1 LKFIVFFFTNIPTL
15 AMELVN
21 MNRRSNNQ
29 RRKNQESFHKVL
41 IRCNVLQRP
50 VYEHE
55 HCAQYAIKTGSD
67 TQKNCKN
74 CKHSF

>member
-1 LKFIVFFFTNIPTL
+1 
-15 AMELVN
+15 
-21 MNRRSNNQ
+21 MNRRSNNN
-29 RRKNQESFHKVL
+29 RKNKQESFQKVVV
-41 IRCNVLQRP
+41 RCDALQRP

-55 HCAQYAIKTGSD
+55 VCPKYTIKTGSD

>member
-1 LKFIVFFFTNIPTL
+1 
-15 AMELVN
+15 
-21 MNRRSNNQ
+21 MNSRSNNQ
-29 RRKNQESFHKVL
+29 RRRKSQESFQKIVV
-41 IRCNVLQRP
+41 RCDLLQRP

-55 HCAQYAIKTGSD
+55 VCPQYAIRTGSD

>member
-1 LKFIVFFFTNIPTL
+1 
-15 AMELVN
+15 
-21 MNRRSNNQ
+21 MNPRSNNQ
-29 RRKNQESFHKVL
+29 RKNHHESFQKIVV
-41 IRCNVLQRP
+41 RCGALQRP

-55 HCAQYAIKTGSD
+55 VCPQYAIKVGSD

>member
-1 LKFIVFFFTNIPTL
+1 
-15 AMELVN
+15 
-21 MNRRSNNQ
+21 MNPRSKNQ
-29 RRKNQESFHKVL
+29 RRNKNQESFQKIVV
-41 IRCNVLQRP
+41 RCNALQRP

-55 HCAQYAIKTGSD
+55 VCSQYVVGTGSD

>member
-1 LKFIVFFFTNIPTL
+1 
-15 AMELVN
+15 
-21 MNRRSNNQ
+21 MNPRSNNQ
-29 RRKNQESFHKVL
+29 RRKNQESFHKIL

-55 HCAQYAIKTGSD
+55 HCMQYIIKAGSD

>member
-1 LKFIVFFFTNIPTL
+1 
-15 AMELVN
+15 

-29 RRKNQESFHKVL
+29 RNKNHESFQKIVV
-41 IRCNVLQRP
+41 RCNHLQRP

-55 HCAQYAIKTGSD
+55 VCPQYALKTGSD